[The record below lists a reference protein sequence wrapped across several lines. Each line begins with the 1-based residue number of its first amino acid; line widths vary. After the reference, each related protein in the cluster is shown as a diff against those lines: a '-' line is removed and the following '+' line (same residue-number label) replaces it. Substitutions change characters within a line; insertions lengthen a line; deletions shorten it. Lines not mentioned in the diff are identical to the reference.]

1 MKKKKQIDL
10 QRIPKHV
17 AIIMDGNGRWAK
29 EKGMN
34 RIFGHKNALT
44 AVRESVEGAAKIGIN
59 AITLY
64 AFSSE
69 NWNRPKLEVDALM
82 SLLISSLKKELATF
96 QNNGVL
102 VNAIGNTEN
111 LPKKA
116 QKVLKEVIVKT
127 KNNTKIVLTLA
138 LSYGAKQEIVNAFKN
153 ISKKV
158 VNKELNIE
166 EIDENTINNHLYT
179 FNLPNVDLMI
189 RTSGEKRISNFLLW
203 QMVYAEL
210 YFTNVLWPD
219 FREEHFYDAIIDYQN
234 RERRFGKTS
243 EQITE

>member
-34 RIFGHKNALT
+34 RIFGHKNALK

-116 QKVLKEVIVKT
+116 QKVLKEVILQT
-127 KNNTKIVLTLA
+127 KNNTKIVMTRDDTQNGRYQTLA
-138 LSYGAKQEIVNAFKN
+138 GTAIMSLSVSDEVYLYNAGTGTLTGHTDPW
-153 ISKKV
+153 V
-158 VNKELNIE
+158 
-166 EIDENTINNHLYT
+166 T
-179 FNLPNVDLMI
+179 FNGYKI
-189 RTSGEKRISNFLLW
+189 G
-203 QMVYAEL
+203 
-210 YFTNVLWPD
+210 
-219 FREEHFYDAIIDYQN
+219 
-234 RERRFGKTS
+234 
-243 EQITE
+243 